1 MFVKIT
7 SIQLDLSNINV
18 FLKDHLWSAQKL
30 TANIE
35 WTWETANYC
44 VYKAHGLEYQG
55 GGVFPLAEILE
66 LLLTLMG
73 LYVLC
78 MKQFVDEA
86 KFQIERHDRNVKQMG
101 VLSYIPM

>member
-1 MFVKIT
+1 
-7 SIQLDLSNINV
+7 L
-18 FLKDHLWSAQKL
+18 
-30 TANIE
+30 
-35 WTWETANYC
+35 
-44 VYKAHGLEYQG
+44 
-55 GGVFPLAEILE
+55 PEILE